1 MLFFLNQIINMRILS
16 IILTI
21 VLMCC
26 KIDVFGG
33 VSSSNIW
40 NMLYISVI
48 VTGLGYWAYFGAIKN
63 GGPQTAALSFLI
75 KPILTPFAAYLI
87 LAEAFS
93 SNVFVAV
100 VFVVIGAA
108 LASGTLQN
116 LFKKKQ

>member
-1 MLFFLNQIINMRILS
+1 
-16 IILTI
+16 
-21 VLMCC
+21 
-26 KIDVFGG
+26 
-33 VSSSNIW
+33 
-40 NMLYISVI
+40 MLYISVI

-75 KPILTPFAAYLI
+75 KPILTPFAAFLI
-87 LAEAFS
+87 LGEAFS